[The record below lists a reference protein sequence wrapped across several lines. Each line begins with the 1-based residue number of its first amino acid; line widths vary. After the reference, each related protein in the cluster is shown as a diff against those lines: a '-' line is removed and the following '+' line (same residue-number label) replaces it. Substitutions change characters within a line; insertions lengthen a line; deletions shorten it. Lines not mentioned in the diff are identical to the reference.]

1 MRVCVRTPPKESAVS
16 TPIVPTDRAVPT
28 RATASTSQPTGLYAL
43 FFAEAWE
50 RFSYYGMRALLV
62 LYMTK
67 HLKFDKPQALAIYGT
82 YTGLVYLTPFLGGIL
97 ADKFLGR
104 RKAVVIGGI
113 VMALGHL
120 AMAFEPLLYPALGL
134 LIVGNGFF
142 KPNISTIVGGLYEEG
157 DTRRDAG
164 FTIFYMGINLGAFF
178 SPIVCGALGEK
189 VGWDY
194 GFSAAGIGMVIGL
207 GVFLWGQRF
216 FGTVGLPPTKPGTTA
231 ATSLVVGDWVH
242 IAIGS
247 LASVG
252 LVFGT
257 IRIWPSIG
265 PVFWSVFNAIP
276 LPGRVLV
283 GLAILIGPMLGA
295 KLDKTEWTRVAVIYI
310 LCFFNIFF
318 WMGFEQAGGTMTI
331 FADEQTN
338 RASGPLTLVAIGS
351 LLAVCSFAIKKST
364 EKESSGQWLWK
375 GLTAMFGVACV
386 YYFVQAGRALTGTP
400 QADIPASMFQA
411 INPLFIVAFAPFIG
425 SIWTRL
431 DSDAKT
437 RTSSAVKMAIG
448 MVILGLGFV
457 VMYIGQKGAT
467 GGAKIGPQWLL
478 CVYALHTLGELC
490 LSPIGL
496 SMVTKLSA
504 PRILSLM
511 MGVWFLSSAAANK
524 LAGSLEHIV
533 EERHLPVYGVLIAT
547 SIGAALVLLVLS
559 PVLKKWMHGGE
570 DAEGAR
576 GH

>member
-1 MRVCVRTPPKESAVS
+1 MHFTARRMKEFALSA
-16 TPIVPTDRAVPT
+16 PIESSDRSAAS
-28 RATASTSQPTGLYAL
+28 ATAHSTSQPTGLYAL

-67 HLKFDKPQALAIYGT
+67 HLKFDKPNALAVYGT

-104 RKAVVIGGI
+104 RKAVIIGGI

-120 AMAFEPLLYPALGL
+120 AMAFESLLYPALGL

-142 KPNISTIVGGLYEEG
+142 KPNISTIVGGLYEDG

-178 SPIVCGALGEK
+178 SPIVCGTLGEK
-189 VGWDY
+189 YGWDY
-194 GFSAAGIGMVIGL
+194 GFSAAGIGMVVGL
-207 GVFLWGQRF
+207 GVFLWGQKF
-216 FGTVGLPPTKPGTTA
+216 FGTVGLPPAKAGREP
-231 ATSLVVGDWVH
+231 ATSLGGADWVH
-242 IAIGS
+242 VAVGS
-247 LASVG
+247 AASVG
-252 LVFGT
+252 LVLGT
-257 IRIWPSIG
+257 LKAWPAIG
-265 PVFWSVFNAIP
+265 PAFWSIFDAIP
-276 LPGRVLV
+276 LPGRVVL
-283 GLAILIGPMLGA
+283 GFAILIGPMLGA
-295 KLDKTEWTRVAVIYI
+295 KLDKTEWARVAVIYI

-338 RASGPLTLVAIGS
+338 RASGPTTLIAIGV

-375 GLTAMFGVACV
+375 GLTGMFAVACV
-386 YYFVQAGRALTGTP
+386 YYLVQAARAFGGASQP
-400 QADIPASMFQA
+400 DIPASMFQA

-431 DSDAKT
+431 DSDGKT

-448 MVILGLGFV
+448 MIILGLGFV
-457 VMYIGQKGAT
+457 VMYVGQKSAA
-467 GGAKIGPQWLL
+467 GGVKIGPQWLL
-478 CVYALHTLGELC
+478 AVYALHTLGELC

-504 PRILSLM
+504 PRVLSLM

-533 EERHLPVYGVLIAT
+533 EDYHLPVYGVLIGT
-547 SIGAALVLLVLS
+547 SIGAAVVLLILS
-559 PVLKKWMHGGE
+559 PLLKKWMHGAE
-570 DAEGAR
+570 DAEGAH